1 MNSRIILCM
10 TVCILFNA
18 VVIAQVHTPIRIA
31 FVPGL
36 SSQGR
41 NDTRTIS
48 HLSINVLGGSTGSVQ
63 GVELGSLFNINTW
76 NIQGVQSAGLFNI
89 TNGLVNGVQ
98 MAGWFNI
105 VKAGLTGVQAG
116 GLTNYTGN
124 SVYGIQM
131 AGLYNQAGAG
141 VTGMQAAGICN
152 YAKQTVNGMQ
162 LAGIANINN
171 GTITGLQA
179 AGIFNYTKRL
189 KGVQL
194 GLINIA
200 DTSEGYS
207 IGLITIV
214 RKGYHKIAIS
224 TNEVQNTNLAIKTGN
239 AKLYSIL
246 LVGINAGNDE
256 KSFSYGYGIG
266 HEIKAG
272 KRFTINPEI
281 TSQYLYLGNWHYSN
295 YLNKL
300 QVLATVKLAPGIALF
315 AGPSFSAYYSEQTE
329 AVKGYKFQVPGDNY
343 HTFKLWNDNIT
354 GWIGWTAGIS
364 FL

>member
-1 MNSRIILCM
+1 MNRRIILCI
-10 TVCILFNA
+10 TVCILLNA
-18 VVIAQVHTPIRIA
+18 IAVAQIHTPIRVA

-36 SSQGR
+36 STQGR
-41 NDTRTIS
+41 NDIRTTS

-63 GVELGSLFNINTW
+63 GIELGSLFNIN
-76 NIQGVQSAGLFNI
+76 NRDMQGVQSAGSFNV
-89 TNGLVNGVQ
+89 TKGLVNGVQ
-98 MAGWFNI
+98 MAGLFNS
-105 VKAGLTGVQAG
+105 VKGSVTGVQAG
-116 GLTNYTGN
+116 GLTNYTRN

-152 YAKQTVNGMQ
+152 YSKQTVKGMQ
-162 LAGIANINN
+162 LAGIANIHN
-171 GTITGLQA
+171 GAISGLQA

-194 GLINIA
+194 GLINVA

-207 IGLITIV
+207 IGLINIV
-214 RKGYHKIAIS
+214 RKGYHKITIS
-224 TNEVQNTNLAIKTGN
+224 ANEVQNTNLAIKTGN

-281 TSQYLYLGNWHYSN
+281 TSQYMYLGNWHYDN
-295 YLNKL
+295 YLSKL
-300 QVLATVKLAPGIALF
+300 QVLATVKLASGIALF
-315 AGPSFSAYYSEQTE
+315 AGPSFSAWYAEQTE
-329 AVKGYKFQVPGDNY
+329 PVKGYKFMIPGNNY
-343 HTFKLWNDNIT
+343 HTFKLWNDNVS
-354 GWIGWTAGIS
+354 GWFGWTAGLS